1 MKKTAVWLLL
11 VACVFAASCKSKFE
25 EVRRSGDADLIL
37 KKAFDYYE
45 KEDYLKAQTLFE
57 LVLNTVKGSK
67 EAEKAYFEYAYC
79 HYYLKE
85 YLLAA
90 YYFKNFA
97 NSFTSSSFREE
108 AAFMSAYSNYQ
119 LSPTFRLE
127 QSNTVKAIEE
137 FQIFV
142 NLFPDSK
149 RVEECNKLI
158 DECRRKLEEKAYA
171 EGTLYFNLRQY
182 QSAVISFDNL
192 LKDYPE
198 SPEAENVRYL
208 IAKSN
213 YLLSENS
220 VVEKQEERYGTT
232 VKRCEDFIE
241 KYPTGKYSREVKQ
254 MKKDA
259 EKAQKEVAKRLKNSK
274 V

>member
-1 MKKTAVWLLL
+1 MKKTAGWLLL
-11 VACVFAASCKSKFE
+11 VALVFAASCKSKFE
-25 EVRRSGDADLIL
+25 AIRQSGDADLIL
-37 KKAFDYYE
+37 KKAFEFYE
-45 KEDYLKAQTLFE
+45 KEEYLKAQTLFE

-97 NSFTSSSFREE
+97 NTFTASSYREE

-149 RVEECNKLI
+149 RVDECNKLI

-198 SPEAENVRYL
+198 SPEAEKVRYL

-213 YLLSENS
+213 FLLSENS
-220 VVEKQEERYGTT
+220 VVEKKEERYTT
-232 VKRCEDFIE
+232 TILRCDDFLE
-241 KYPTGKYSREVKQ
+241 KYPSGKYSREIKDI
-254 MKKDA
+254 KKEA
-259 EKAQKEVAKRLKNSK
+259 EKAKQEVAKRLKNSK